1 MNSLPRQFKTNVAIG
16 LSFATFA
23 IFVYNKYDDLPS
35 FTDFKNKMKTKVANS
50 LFSNSLLNFSN
61 ATPPDDNT
69 VEPAQLSS
77 IKEEDDKN
85 NENLEEAN

>member
-61 ATPPDDNT
+61 ATHPEDNT
-69 VEPAQLSS
+69 GKNNTLSP
-77 IKEEDDKN
+77 IKDDKN

>member
-1 MNSLPRQFKTNVAIG
+1 MNSFPRQFKTNVAIG

-35 FTDFKNKMKTKVANS
+35 FTDFKNNMKTKVTNS

-61 ATPPDDNT
+61 ATQCEDNAGKNNTLPP
-69 VEPAQLSS
+69 
-77 IKEEDDKN
+77 IKQEDDQN
-85 NENLEEAN
+85 NENLDEVI

>member
-35 FTDFKNKMKTKVANS
+35 FTDLKNNMKTKVTNS

-61 ATPPDDNT
+61 ATPPEDNSCKNKT
-69 VEPAQLSS
+69 LPP
-77 IKEEDDKN
+77 IKEEDDQN

>member
-35 FTDFKNKMKTKVANS
+35 FTDLKNNMKTKVTNS

-61 ATPPDDNT
+61 TTHPEDNT
-69 VEPAQLSS
+69 GKNNTLPP

-85 NENLEEAN
+85 NENLEEVN